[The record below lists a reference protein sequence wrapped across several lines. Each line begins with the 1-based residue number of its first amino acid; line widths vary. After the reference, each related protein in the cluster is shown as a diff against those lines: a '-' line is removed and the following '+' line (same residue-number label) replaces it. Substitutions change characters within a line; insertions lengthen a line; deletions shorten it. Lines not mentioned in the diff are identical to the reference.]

1 LPFWL
6 CCIASRKTSTLPK
19 CWTGSASP
27 AIRAPGTTGI
37 MPGGAIRN
45 AIFRRSA
52 ASAISGVESLLK
64 AERDCS
70 FTHPE
75 EHGIEERKL
84 EIWKGDEARRA
95 SVICHRV
102 RGALWIRNRPSRR
115 KDQLIFRVRECCSQP
130 KLYAAR
136 LRRSRDQRRED
147 RRGRF
152 A

>member
-1 LPFWL
+1 
-6 CCIASRKTSTLPK
+6 
-19 CWTGSASP
+19 SASP
-27 AIRAPGTTGI
+27 AIRAPGTTGL

-52 ASAISGVESLLK
+52 ASATSGVESLLK

-75 EHGIEERKL
+75 EHGIQERKL
-84 EIWKGDEARRA
+84 EIRWEMKRA
-95 SVICHRV
+95 ALFILHRA
-102 RGALWIRNRPSRR
+102 RGALWSRTRPSRR
-115 KDQLIFRVRECCSQP
+115 KAQLIFRVRECCSQP

-152 A
+152 ACLGRFVL